1 MDQHGIY
8 AERLAEEIALARV
21 VERALQA
28 RRLLLTGATEPN
40 IQNSGPANEALTTA
54 VGRLEQEID
63 RTIFDYQMR
72 RSLVSNTS
80 VALLEAYERTRT
92 PTVAPREIISSNPL
106 Q

>member
-1 MDQHGIY
+1 MDQHGVY

-21 VERALQA
+21 VEKALQS

-40 IQNSGPANEALTTA
+40 IQNSGPANEALITA

-63 RTIFDYQMR
+63 RIIFDYQMR
-72 RSLVSNTS
+72 RSLVSDTS

-92 PTVAPREIISSNPL
+92 PTVVPREIFPTTPL